1 MTTSLMEGIAAADD
15 LQHLELKA
23 ESVSEPKTYM
33 LECLDV
39 SKSFGEVAAL
49 SRFSLKLA
57 QGQILALLG
66 PSGCGKTT
74 ALRLISGFTNPD
86 NGVITIAS
94 RPVYDRG
101 TYVPPEKRSVGMV
114 FQEGAL
120 FPHLT
125 VEQNIAF
132 GLSRDDQRSD
142 RVAEVVRMTGLEGL
156 TQRMPYELSGG
167 QQQRV
172 ALARALAPRPEL
184 LLLDEPFS
192 NLDPALR
199 EQVRRDVMSI
209 LRANHITAIFVTHD
223 QEEAMYVGD
232 SIAVMNGGKIEQQGT
247 PEEIFHRPAT
257 RFVAEFIGMVD
268 FVPACLE
275 EGMIKTPIGTTEWAG
290 GALGNGALEVMVR
303 PDCLECIPSEDGNGA
318 IMEREF
324 RGASYLYRIALDSGA
339 AVRCLL
345 PHIDE
350 YEVGARVTVR
360 VRCGHSLRPF
370 LDGVAVGI

>member
-1 MTTSLMEGIAAADD
+1 
-15 LQHLELKA
+15 
-23 ESVSEPKTYM
+23 M
-33 LECLDV
+33 LECQDV
-39 SKSFGEVAAL
+39 SKSFGDVVAL
-49 SRFSLKLA
+49 SNFSLKLG

-74 ALRLISGFTNPD
+74 ALRLISGFANPD
-86 NGVITIAS
+86 DGSITIAA
-94 RPVYDRG
+94 RPVYDQK

-142 RVAEVVRMTGLEGL
+142 RVAEVVKMTGLEGL

-199 EQVRRDVMSI
+199 EQVRRDVMNI
-209 LRANHITAIFVTHD
+209 LRSNRITAIFVTHD

-247 PEEIFHRPAT
+247 PEEIFHHPST

-268 FVPACLE
+268 FVTGRWE
-275 EGMIKTPIGTTEWAG
+275 DGVIKTPIGTTEWEG
-290 GALGNGALEVMVR
+290 DALADGALEVMIR
-303 PDCLECIPSEDGNGA
+303 PDCLECIPSEKGNGA
-318 IMEREF
+318 ILEREF
-324 RGASYLYRIALDSGA
+324 RGR
-339 AVRCLL
+339 LL
-345 PHIDE
+345 PVHD
-350 YEVGARVTVR
+350 
-360 VRCGHSLRPF
+360 CP
-370 LDGVAVGI
+370 

>member
-1 MTTSLMEGIAAADD
+1 MTTSFMEGIAAADA
-15 LQHLELKA
+15 LQPQELKA

-39 SKSFGEVAAL
+39 NKSFGEVAAL

-57 QGQILALLG
+57 HGQILALLG

-74 ALRLISGFTNPD
+74 ALRLISGFANPD
-86 NGVITIAS
+86 DGVITIAS
-94 RPVYDRG
+94 RPVFDRG
-101 TYVPPEKRSVGMV
+101 TYVPPEKRNVGMV

-132 GLSRDDQRSD
+132 GLSKDDQRSD
-142 RVAEVVRMTGLEGL
+142 RVSEVVKMTGLEGL

-172 ALARALAPRPEL
+172 ALARALAPRPEI

-275 EGMIKTPIGTTEWAG
+275 EGMIKTPIGNTEWAG

-339 AVRCLL
+339 TVRCLL

-370 LDGVAVGI
+370 LDGAAVGI